1 MFITRENETEVA
13 NPIVWPSLLERQRR
27 VILSAGMLACR
38 GRVQRQGEVI
48 HLIAEHLIDL
58 SDLLRTIS
66 ERGGPFSVPHGQGD
80 EAKHGSGLNQRTA
93 DGLGRKPR
101 DIYIP
106 DLRLGSGIKVPTRNF
121 R

>member
-1 MFITRENETEVA
+1 
-13 NPIVWPSLLERQRR
+13 
-27 VILSAGMLACR
+27 VIPSAGLLACR
-38 GRVQRQGEVI
+38 GRVQREGVVI

-58 SDLLRTIS
+58 SDLLRSVS
-66 ERGGPFSVPHGQGD
+66 ECDEPFPVPHGQGD

-106 DLRLGSGIKVPTRNF
+106 DLRLGSEIKVPTRIF